1 MGVLALLEQ
10 VLVLRGIYSGRWN
23 EALAACSSSF
33 NTRIGGDDAPDKQL
47 GKNAVQAQGELPIVR
62 QEYVQLV

>member
-1 MGVLALLEQ
+1 MAVLALPEQ
-10 VLVLRGIYSGRWN
+10 VLVVSGIYAGRRN
-23 EALAACSSSF
+23 DAIAACFSSL
-33 NTRIGGDDAPDKQL
+33 NARIVGGDAPDKQL

>member
-1 MGVLALLEQ
+1 MVVLALLEE

-23 EALAACSSSF
+23 EALAASFSSL
-33 NTRIGGDDAPDKQL
+33 NARIVGGDAPDKQL